1 MVLWIMLLYLLVFA
15 ASLLVDLIPFI
26 GPPAWTVM
34 VFFQVKYRLN
44 IWIVLVAGVL
54 GSTIGRY
61 VLTLYIPRFTSK
73 VVNTEKDKDLE
84 FLGKRLSGNTWKIQL
99 AVFVYT
105 LIPIPTTPLFTAIGM
120 AKVKPLK
127 VVPAFFIGKFLSD
140 LYMVYAGK
148 VATENMSDILHGI
161 VSWKTIIATVVC
173 ILFLS
178 MMLFIDWK
186 TLVIRKKLKFNFKV
200 WK

>member
-1 MVLWIMLLYLLVFA
+1 MLMYLLVFA
-15 ASLLVDLIPFI
+15 AALLVDIISFI
-26 GPPAWTVM
+26 GPTAWTVM
-34 VFFQVKYRLN
+34 VFFQLKYHLN
-44 IWIVLVAGVL
+44 IWLVLVTGVL

-61 VLTLYIPRFTSK
+61 LLTLYISRFTSK

-84 FLGKRLSGNTWKIQL
+84 FLGKELSGTTWQIQL

-105 LIPIPTTPLFTAIGM
+105 LIPVPTTPLFTALGM

-127 VVPAFFIGKFLSD
+127 VMPAFLVGKFISD
-140 LYMVYAGK
+140 MYMVYAGK
-148 VATENMSDILHGI
+148 FAAENLNDILHGL
-161 VSWKTIIATVVC
+161 VSWKAIVATVAC

-178 MMLFIDWK
+178 LMLFTDWK
-186 TLVIRKKLKFNFKV
+186 TLLTRKKLKLNFNV